1 MSTGRPPAGPDT
13 AAGTGP
19 DATTEPG
26 DGRPLDPRA
35 RRRRFL
41 VLLAVFACA
50 ACGLVYELALV
61 AQGAY
66 LLGNSVTQASVVL
79 SVMVFA
85 MGIGSLAAKPL
96 LRSPALA
103 FGALEALLALV
114 GGLSVLA
121 LYAAFAWLDL
131 YRPGVIVA
139 AVSIGIL
146 VGAEIPL
153 LTALLQRIRR
163 QDAERAVADLFA
175 VDYLGALVGGL
186 AFPFLLLPLLGQI
199 RGALAVG
206 VVNALAGV
214 GVVLGVFRDQV
225 TPAARRALGV
235 GLVAV
240 VAVLATAFALATRF
254 ETTAR
259 QQLYADP
266 VVLAERSAYQEIV
279 LTESVSLRGQRD
291 LRLFLDGDLQFS
303 SVDEYRYHEALV
315 RPALAGPSGSV
326 LVLGGGD
333 GLAMREVLKHP
344 GVRRAVEVELDPQVL
359 DLART
364 DDRLRRL
371 NEDSL
376 RDPRVEVVTADA
388 FSWLRGARERFDAIV
403 VDMPDPDNAAV
414 AKLYSVEF
422 YSMARRTL
430 APGGRMVVQAGSP
443 YFAPQA
449 FSCVLATV
457 AAAGLR
463 TLPYHVDVPTFGDW
477 GFVLAG
483 PVTPVLGLDPRAPA
497 PRSLDAA
504 TLAAARAFP
513 PDRAP
518 TGQRPST
525 LDDPRI
531 TRYAQQW
538 RD

>member
-1 MSTGRPPAGPDT
+1 MSAGRLDAGS
-13 AAGTGP
+13 ARGP
-19 DATTEPG
+19 GGPED
-26 DGRPLDPRA
+26 RRVDPSEIRAA
-35 RRRRFL
+35 RRRRAL
-41 VLLAVFACA
+41 VLLAVFTCA
-50 ACGLVYELALV
+50 ACGLVYELALI

-66 LLGNSVTQASVVL
+66 LLGNSITQASVVL

-85 MGIGSLAAKPL
+85 MGLGSLAAKPL
-96 LRSPALA
+96 LRSPAIA
-103 FGALEALLALV
+103 FAVLEAVLALV
-114 GGLSVLA
+114 GGLSVLV

-131 YRPGVIVA
+131 YRPGVVVA
-139 AVSIGIL
+139 AVAVGVL

-163 QDAERAVADLFA
+163 QDAERVVADLFA
-175 VDYLGALVGGL
+175 VDYLGALLGGL

-225 TPAARRALGV
+225 PPAARRALGA

-240 VAVLATAFALATRF
+240 VAVLACTFALATRF

-259 QQLYADP
+259 QELYADP
-266 VVLAERSAYQEIV
+266 VVHSERSAYQEIV
-279 LTESVSLRGQRD
+279 LTESISLGGRRD
-291 LRLFLDGDLQFS
+291 LRMFLDGDLQFS

-315 RPALAGPSGSV
+315 RPALAGPAGDV

-333 GLAMREVLKHP
+333 GLAMREVLRHP
-344 GVRRAVEVELDPQVL
+344 GVRRAVEVELDPAVL
-359 DLART
+359 ELART
-364 DDRLRRL
+364 DSRLVDL
-371 NEDSL
+371 NDGAL
-376 RDPRVEVVTADA
+376 TDPRVEVVTADA

-403 VDMPDPDNAAV
+403 VDMPDPDNSAV

-422 YSMARRTL
+422 YTLARRAL

-443 YFAPQA
+443 YFTPRS

-457 AAAGLR
+457 RAAGFAAV
-463 TLPYHVDVPTFGDW
+463 PYHVDVPTFGDW

-483 PVTPVLGLDPRAPA
+483 TRADPPPLALAPDAPA
-497 PRSLDAA
+497 PRSLDRASLTAA
-504 TLAAARAFP
+504 GTFP

-518 TGQRPST
+518 RPERPST

-538 RD
+538 QD